1 VRAATRRRR
10 FELSMQAFVCH
21 CWLLVDNRM
30 VYGLRREIMLEYSR
44 LAGWR
49 SGVFRV

>member
-1 VRAATRRRR
+1 
-10 FELSMQAFVCH
+10 MQAWVCH
-21 CWLLVDNRM
+21 CWLLVDGRM
-30 VYGLRREIMLEYSR
+30 VYGLRREIMLEYAA

>member
-1 VRAATRRRR
+1 MRTTTRHRR
-10 FELSMQAFVCH
+10 FQLSMQAFFCH
-21 CWLLVDNRM
+21 CWLLTSET
-30 VYGLRREIMLEYSR
+30 VYGLRREVMLEYGR